1 MDTVNKY
8 VNAASTA
15 IWGESGSSSTQQNLQ
30 HGEEPISGIQGK
42 GVATDPYDAG
52 NREEQPGAVN
62 ADGNTA
68 PQEPNL
74 GGKQQTFEEAAL
86 TSVQAP
92 GKSTLDNNNTTGVID
107 PNASIAEPITGNNT
121 NTTSST
127 GTGVIDPNASIA
139 KPITGNNTSTAATSA
154 EATQPLPG
162 LGAGSSSEPSNR
174 TDNTTPTK
182 EQRSTSE
189 TQQGD
194 SSNSTGNARASESA
208 PKGNSHSHAS
218 EEALKGPQGPAP
230 KSAEEFMKET
240 KRKGSVVK
248 EMDNAKK
255 RTSSDSKHS
264 NKSEHSSQD
273 SGKSN
278 GKNGAMS
285 KMKEEIKK
293 HLHHSSK

>member
-30 HGEEPISGIQGK
+30 HGEEPISGVQGK
-42 GVATDPYDAG
+42 GAATDPYDAG

-86 TSVQAP
+86 TSVPTPA
-92 GKSTLDNNNTTGVID
+92 KSTLDNNNTTGVID

-182 EQRSTSE
+182 EQRSTPE

-194 SSNSTGNARASESA
+194 SSNSTGNAAASESA

-230 KSAEEFMKET
+230 KSAEEFMKE

-264 NKSEHSSQD
+264 NKSEPSSQD